1 MGIAIL
7 SEILLTMKI
16 IYLLFFIALCA
27 FSCGDNSAPVV
38 SPPGYDLKTPQKF
51 LMDEDL
57 LEISGIVFLP
67 GKDDSLY
74 AIEDENGR
82 LFYFSPADKSR
93 PKYMKFGKSGDY
105 EDVAVVDGNYF
116 VVLRSDGSLY
126 GIPAEELRA
135 ARDELQAAS
144 DKLQVIKEKKGKLA
158 NVEEYLN
165 VLPEG
170 EYEGLYGLPDGT
182 LYALCKNCKTDDQK
196 DGVTVFKLH
205 HKKEGG
211 FTVDSNFTI
220 DVSNINLPK
229 EQRRGKFHPSCLAQH
244 PVTHEWYVISSVNKI
259 LLILDEQWKVKKAYS
274 LKPSVF
280 KQAEGLAFDSK
291 GNMYVSNEGG
301 DGNANV
307 LLFRYETGR

>member
-1 MGIAIL
+1 
-7 SEILLTMKI
+7 MKI
-16 IYLLFFIALCA
+16 IYLLFFIALSA
-27 FSCGDNSAPVV
+27 FSCSDNSAPVV
-38 SPPGYDLKTPQKF
+38 SPPGYDLKNPQKF

-82 LFYFSPADKSR
+82 LFYFNPADKSR
-93 PKYMKFGKSGDY
+93 PKHMKFGKSGDY

-126 GIPAEELRA
+126 AIPGEDVRKDKEEA
-135 ARDELQAAS
+135 KAH
-144 DKLQVIKEKKGKLA
+144 
-158 NVEEYLN
+158 VEEYLN

-170 EYEGLYGLPDGT
+170 EYEGLYGQYDGT
-182 LYALCKNCKTDDQK
+182 LYALCKNCRNDDQK
-196 DGVTVFKLH
+196 DEASVYKLTH
-205 HKKEGG
+205 RKDGH

-307 LLFRYETGR
+307 LLFKYKTGR